1 MKWLYYC
8 LTLSYK
14 IYKFKHLTKNN
25 TAIVSTKFIH
35 VFKLVNYLD
44 NILLLDN
51 LYTLTIPDSYTNV
64 STEKTVKCTV
74 YKLFE

>member
-1 MKWLYYC
+1 M
-8 LTLSYK
+8 
-14 IYKFKHLTKNN
+14 TKNN
-25 TAIVSTKFIH
+25 TDIVSTKFIH

-44 NILLLDN
+44 SILLLHY
-51 LYTLTIPDSYTNV
+51 LYTLTVPDNVSTNV